1 MPSGTKQDGVSN
13 PVPNLWGSARGNE
26 PERGLDLCPGH
37 KSRPP
42 DPWCVI
48 ARPPVPMTPG
58 PLDEQKQVRSRLRAA
73 QEILEAGLA
82 MLRKLQQ
89 EKKELIHDLLTGH
102 MRVNVV

>member
-1 MPSGTKQDGVSN
+1 
-13 PVPNLWGSARGNE
+13 
-26 PERGLDLCPGH
+26 
-37 KSRPP
+37 
-42 DPWCVI
+42 
-48 ARPPVPMTPG
+48 MTPG